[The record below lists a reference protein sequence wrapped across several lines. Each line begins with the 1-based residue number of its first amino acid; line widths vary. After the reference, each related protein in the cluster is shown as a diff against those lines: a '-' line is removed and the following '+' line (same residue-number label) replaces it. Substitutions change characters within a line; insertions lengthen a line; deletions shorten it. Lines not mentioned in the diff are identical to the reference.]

1 MGLHSSAIE
10 SLLILLCSSALLF
23 VARRYIDF
31 RKAVHNVGD
40 HPGYRVLFPDNGFWA
55 IIPPRIPGVCLGENS
70 AMINKHSVYEKCGSD
85 VLTVISALPHS
96 ATQILVAD
104 ADIIKEITSYRHRFP
119 KPIEQ
124 YKVLTFFGGNIVAS
138 EGEEWKKFRKIA
150 APAFSD
156 RNNKLVWDETV
167 LIIEDLFENGW
178 GSQEK
183 ISLDHAVNVT
193 IQIAL
198 SVISVAGFGRRVP
211 WKQDKFIPAGHQ
223 MTYQESLHIVS
234 SRVFL
239 KIIVP
244 QWAMGLTKHTR
255 NVELA
260 FSEFKEY
267 MVELIQERRTAEK
280 RDERYDLFSSLLD
293 ANDGGKDGEAKLT
306 TEELLGNMF
315 IFQLAGHET
324 TAHTLCFAFGLLAL
338 YQDEQEKLFQQIKSL
353 MPDTR
358 TPEYEE
364 MPLFT
369 YSMAV
374 FYETLRLYPPVTSIP
389 KRTYNDVIFNVG
401 NIAGK
406 QKQITVPA
414 GAKIAIDTAGLHY
427 NPRYWEDPHA
437 FKPERFMD
445 NWPRH
450 AFLPFS
456 AGARACLGRKFFE
469 TEGIAILTMMVSRY
483 KIDIMDEPQF
493 SGESFEQKR
502 ARVLKSHSG
511 LTQTPVRVPLV
522 FTRR

>member
-1 MGLHSSAIE
+1 MGLHFSAVE
-10 SLLILLCSSALLF
+10 SLLVLLCSLALVF

-31 RKAVHNVGD
+31 RKAVHDVGD
-40 HPGYRVLFPDNGFWA
+40 HPGYRVLFPQDGFWGNV
-55 IIPPRIPGVCLGENS
+55 PPRIRGVCLGEN
-70 AMINKHSVYEKCGSD
+70 AGMLNKHSVYEECGSD
-85 VLTVISALPHS
+85 VLTLISALPRS

-104 ADIIKEITSYRHRFP
+104 AAIIKEITSYRHRFP
-119 KPIEQ
+119 KPVEQ
-124 YKVLTFFGGNIVAS
+124 YATLTFFGRNIVAS

-156 RNNKLVWDETV
+156 RNNKLVWDETA
-167 LIIEDLFENGW
+167 LIMEDLFANGW

-193 IQIAL
+193 LQIAL
-198 SVISVAGFGRRVP
+198 SVISVAGFGRKVP
-211 WKQDKFIPAGHQ
+211 WKQDESIPAGHQ
-223 MTYQESLHIVS
+223 MTYQKSLHIVS
-234 SRVFL
+234 SGVFV
-239 KIIVP
+239 KILVP

-260 FSEFKEY
+260 FDEFKKY
-267 MVELIQERRTAEK
+267 MIELIQARRTAEK
-280 RDERYDLFSSLLD
+280 REERYDLFSSLLD
-293 ANDGGKDGEAKLT
+293 ANDDSEDGEATLT

-338 YQDEQEKLFQQIKSL
+338 YQDEQDKLVQQIKSL
-353 MPDTR
+353 MPDGK

-374 FYETLRLYPPVTSIP
+374 FNETLRLFPPVPVIP
-389 KRTYNDVIFNVG
+389 KRTYNDIIFNVG
-401 NIAGK
+401 NIAGE

-414 GAKIAIDTAGLHY
+414 GTSISIDTPGLHY
-427 NPRYWEDPHA
+427 NPRYWKDPHA
-437 FKPERFMD
+437 FKPERFMRD
-445 NWPRH
+445 WPRE

-469 TEGIAILTMMVSRY
+469 TEGIIILTMMVSRY
-483 KIDIMDEPQF
+483 KIDVMDEPQF
-493 SGESFEQKR
+493 SGESFEQKK